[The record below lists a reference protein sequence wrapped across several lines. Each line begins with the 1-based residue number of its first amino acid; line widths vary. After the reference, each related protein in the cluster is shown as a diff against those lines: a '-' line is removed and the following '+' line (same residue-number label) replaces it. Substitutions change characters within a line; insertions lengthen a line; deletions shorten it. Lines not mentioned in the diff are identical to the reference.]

1 MSHYRDCSCVVYRE
15 QARESD
21 LIHVA
26 GSTRLSNSGAR
37 GQQTRL
43 EDARASPDGC
53 PSGLSHDPTDYMIRP
68 ANTAPCGEFTPDV
81 YYIFS
86 CSCGYLLRVV
96 VFFRLNH
103 AT

>member
-1 MSHYRDCSCVVYRE
+1 MSHYGDCSCVVYRE

-68 ANTAPCGEFTPDV
+68 ANTAPCGEFTLTFT
-81 YYIFS
+81 IFFPVLVDIYS
-86 CSCGYLLRVV
+86 ESLAFSV
-96 VFFRLNH
+96 
-103 AT
+103 